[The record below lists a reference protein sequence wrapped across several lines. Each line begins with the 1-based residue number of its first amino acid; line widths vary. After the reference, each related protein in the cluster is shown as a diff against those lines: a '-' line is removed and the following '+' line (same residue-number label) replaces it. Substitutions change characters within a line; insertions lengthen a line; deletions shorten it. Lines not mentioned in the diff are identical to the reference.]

1 MKKTFLTLLVI
12 STLSSTYAQE
22 KQAETAK
29 PQRERMTTEQRNQL
43 QLKRMTASLDL
54 SASQQKEM
62 AVIIA
67 DENAKRESK
76 RAEMKANKEAKKQL
90 TADEKFKMENEKL
103 DAQIERKA
111 KMKKVLNKEQF
122 EKWEENQEKRSEKM
136 HRMKRAQHQK
146 SKKQAI
152 E

>member
-1 MKKTFLTLLVI
+1 MKKTFLTLLAIV
-12 STLSSTYAQE
+12 TLSVTYAQE
-22 KQAETAK
+22 KTTGVTK
-29 PQRERMTTEQRNQL
+29 PQRERMTPEQRNQL

-54 SASQQKEM
+54 TASQQKEM

-67 DENAKRESK
+67 DENAKREAK

-90 TADEKFKMENEKL
+90 TADERFKMENERL

-111 KMKKVLNKEQF
+111 KIKKVLNKEQF
-122 EKWEENQEKRSEKM
+122 EKWEANQGKRSEKM
-136 HRMKRAQHQK
+136 KRIKRTHHYK
-146 SKKQAI
+146 SKKQAT